1 MGCEMDESEFN
12 QRVDEV
18 IELIEDRLDNADLDI
33 DYESSGGILTISF
46 EDGSKVILN
55 RQTPLKQIWVATKS
69 GGFHFNFNPEVD
81 AWLKDDDGTELF
93 TALTRYCTEQSGGP
107 VDLQG

>member
-1 MGCEMDESEFN
+1 MDESEFN

-18 IELIEDRLDNADLDI
+18 IELIEDRLDDVDLDI

-46 EDGSKVILN
+46 ENGSKVILN
-55 RQTPLKQIWVATKS
+55 RQTPLKQIWVATKG
-69 GGFHFNFNPEVD
+69 GGFHFDFNPEAD

-93 TALTRYCTEQSGGP
+93 AVLTRYCTEQSGGP
-107 VDLQG
+107 VDLQR